1 MAAAPQVTI
10 RHAARVVGWLGLGLG
25 LGLGL
30 SLGVEPEQR
39 HPSGSGA
46 ASPGALTPR
55 QPSAAEQKTLTW

>member
-30 SLGVEPEQR
+30 SLGLGLGLGLGEAWAQ
-39 HPSGSGA
+39 G
-46 ASPGALTPR
+46 
-55 QPSAAEQKTLTW
+55 